1 MLYYF
6 ISLKDSEIQFFSLSL
21 SLTLFLSMFFS
32 PLPLFLSLSICLPIY
47 LCIYVSVY
55 LSVSISLSVS
65 LSVSLLFISHFPI
78 CLMPFY
84 LLCLTTL
91 VLQFSLNLSS
101 FKRKNRRIN
110 IRKKKY
116 SNIFFFQNIF
126 TSFRFFICLVF
137 FLHLS
142 IIPYILRH
150 SQYNDFHTF
159 C

>member
-6 ISLKDSEIQFFSLSL
+6 ISLKDSEIQFFSL

-65 LSVSLLFISHFPI
+65 LLFISHSPI

-116 SNIFFFQNIF
+116 SNFFFKIFLPVSDFLYVWFFFFFYIYPSFHIFYAIPNIMI
-126 TSFRFFICLVF
+126 FILF
-137 FLHLS
+137 AE
-142 IIPYILRH
+142 I
-150 SQYNDFHTF
+150 
-159 C
+159 